1 MLLVNSIPFRW
12 HFQISEI
19 YQNEQVVS
27 SQLKIGEESR
37 QNYGRDGRYREDIG
51 TKGLSSLASADPT
64 ESMSGVLARQEM
76 EE

>member
-1 MLLVNSIPFRW
+1 MAAFLYFDHFLLVGSQPEEALNTT
-12 HFQISEI
+12 
-19 YQNEQVVS
+19 
-27 SQLKIGEESR
+27 QLKIGEESR